1 MPTLDHTPFQ
11 MYGGKW
17 EIASW
22 IVEHLPP
29 GQTLVLTHGGSGSP
43 LWHIEPGTYP
53 VEVYNDLWQ
62 EVFRFFNVCREE
74 PEALAAVLLLTPY
87 SRFEY
92 GMCKVGVDIADEDLE
107 SARRFAVVARQS
119 MSGEWGRAWSRVI
132 AHSRRGMSSSVS
144 RWLHLPETVLQ
155 VAARLSTVQ
164 IECQDALECIRQYD
178 RPKTVFYLDP
188 PYHPDTRIVGVYQHE
203 YTHLD
208 HVALLEV
215 LQDIKG
221 KAVLSGY
228 HCELYDTELTE
239 ARGWRTVEKFVACR
253 SSNQS
258 SGPKLRTEVLW
269 IKGA

>member
-17 EIASW
+17 EFAPW

-53 VEVYNDLWQ
+53 VEVYNDLWDD
-62 EVFRFFNVCREE
+62 VWRFFRVCRDQ
-74 PEALAAVLLLTPY
+74 PQDLAAVLLLTSY
-87 SRFEY
+87 SRSEY
-92 GMCKVGVDIADEDLE
+92 EVCQGGAAGEAPTLE
-107 SARRFAVVARQS
+107 NARRFAVVARQS
-119 MSGEWGRAWSRVI
+119 MSGEWGRAWSRAI
-132 AHSRRGMSSSVS
+132 AHSRRNMSSSVS

-188 PYHPDTRIVGVYQHE
+188 PYHPDTRATGVYQHE
-203 YTHLD
+203 YTHED
-208 HVALLEV
+208 HVALLET
-215 LQDIKG
+215 LRDIKG

-228 HCELYDTELTE
+228 HCKLYDAELT
-239 ARGWRTVEKFVACR
+239 AAHGWRTVEKTVTCR
-253 SSNQS
+253 SSNENADNRT
-258 SGPKLRTEVLW
+258 RTEVLW